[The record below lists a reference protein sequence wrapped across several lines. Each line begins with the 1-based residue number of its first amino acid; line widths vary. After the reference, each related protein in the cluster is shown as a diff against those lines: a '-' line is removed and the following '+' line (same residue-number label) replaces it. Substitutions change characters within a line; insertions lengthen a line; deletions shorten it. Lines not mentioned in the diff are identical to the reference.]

1 MLHFY
6 TLWKRQKT
14 SGFLTISR
22 GIEVKDRYKMDLN
35 LLGVHIIFEGIKKWL
50 EKISTFLFF
59 IMLELTA

>member
-14 SGFLTISR
+14 W
-22 GIEVKDRYKMDLN
+22 YKMDLN

-50 EKISTFLFF
+50 EKISTFIFF

>member
-14 SGFLTISR
+14 SGFLTFSR

-35 LLGVHIIFEGIKKWL
+35 LLGVHNIFEGIKKWL
-50 EKISTFLFF
+50 EKISTFIFF